1 MSNVPVLL
9 VLAKALSK
17 QEQEELL
24 TQLENFVVLCFQVQ
38 QINKDFKKI
47 RFAKSRI
54 CCHCAGTN
62 VGSNG
67 KNKYFQR

>member
-9 VLAKALSK
+9 VLAKASK

-67 KNKYFQR
+67 KNKCFQR